1 MEEICELSLNFTNP
15 QSTTPFASS
24 SSFLDLQLSPP
35 DPTNT
40 ELNLQRLDGIVPENS
55 FLSGSVRSYYRSKAP
70 RLRWTPVLHD
80 HFLHAVR
87 LLGDE
92 EKATPK
98 QIWRTMNIDGLTISH
113 VKSHLQMYRSMKH
126 EKMIQ
131 DEARAERRLASMSN
145 YTSNP
150 HPAYYLVHDH
160 TKKTKIDAH
169 MDLHLGTNHA
179 GKLLGAPQGEDKHG
193 KGKEKNVL
201 YYTQKDLR
209 RSFPPQD
216 KVIVIDDDD
225 DQPNTFVSA
234 KSKLYRS
241 ENPPKTAADGDID
254 STLSLSLFSKGSKAS
269 KPMNKLTED
278 GKKLS
283 LGINFDF

>member
-1 MEEICELSLNFTNP
+1 MEEICELSLSFTKP
-15 QSTTPFASS
+15 QSTPFAS
-24 SSFLDLQLSPP
+24 SSFLDLQLSLP

-55 FLSGSVRSYYRSKAP
+55 FLPGSVRSYYRSKAP

-80 HFLHAVR
+80 HFLHAIR
-87 LLGDE
+87 LLGGE
-92 EKATPK
+92 ERATPK
-98 QIWRTMNIDGLTISH
+98 QIWQTMDIDGLTISH

-150 HPAYYLVHDH
+150 HPTYSPLHDH
-160 TKKTKIDAH
+160 SKKIKIAGNNNDAH
-169 MDLHLGTNHA
+169 SDLHLGQNHPGIVRA
-179 GKLLGAPQGEDKHG
+179 PEGQDKQGA
-193 KGKEKNVL
+193 GKEKNVL
-201 YYTQKDLR
+201 YNTQKDLC
-209 RSFPPQD
+209 RSCPPPD
-216 KVIVIDDDD
+216 RVIVIDDDDD
-225 DQPNTFVSA
+225 DQPNTFVNAS
-234 KSKLYRS
+234 SKLYRS
-241 ENPPKTAADGDID
+241 EDLPKSAADEDID
-254 STLSLSLFSKGSKAS
+254 DMLSLSLFSKGFKAL

-283 LGINFDF
+283 LGI